1 MYIIRDV
8 LFHYAVKY
16 CKILREI
23 EKIGDDNIFNVLIID
38 DEVEIVELME
48 VYLVNEGYKVFK
60 AYNGNDGINIVN
72 KEKIDLIVLDI
83 MMPGI
88 DGFQICM
95 KIRKDYNIPII
106 IISAKSQD
114 MDKIQGLSV
123 GADDYMVKP
132 FNPMEFIARVKS
144 QIRRYVYLNE
154 KNDSNNDID
163 TIKVKEITIN
173 KKNHKVCKLG
183 RELKL
188 TPIEYDI
195 LLLLANNL
203 GNVFSAEQI
212 FKEVWKEKYFE
223 GNNTVMVHMWRLR
236 EKIEENPK
244 EPAIIKTV
252 WGVGYKIE

>member
-1 MYIIRDV
+1 
-8 LFHYAVKY
+8 
-16 CKILREI
+16 
-23 EKIGDDNIFNVLIID
+23 
-38 DEVEIVELME
+38 ME

-60 AYNGNDGINIVN
+60 AYNGNDGVNIINE
-72 KEKIDLIVLDI
+72 EKIHLVILDI

-88 DGFQICM
+88 DGFQVCM

-106 IISAKSQD
+106 MLSAKSQD

-123 GADDYMVKP
+123 GADDYMGKP
-132 FNPMEFIARVKS
+132 FNPMELIARVKS

-154 KNDSNNDID
+154 KTNKTDHFD
-163 TIKVKEITIN
+163 TIEFKDITIN
-173 KKNHKVCKLG
+173 KKNHKVCQLG

-188 TPIEYDI
+188 TPIEYEI
-195 LLLLANNL
+195 LLLLINNL
-203 GNVFSAEQI
+203 GKVFSAEEI

-244 EPAIIKTV
+244 EPKIIETV
-252 WGVGYKIE
+252 WGVGYKIEE

>member
-1 MYIIRDV
+1 MQSNT
-8 LFHYAVKY
+8 VKY
-16 CKILREI
+16 YVRLK
-23 EKIGDDNIFNVLIID
+23 KIGDDNIFNVLIID

-60 AYNGNDGINIVN
+60 AYNGNDGINIVD

-106 IISAKSQD
+106 MISAKSQD

-195 LLLLANNL
+195 LLLLSNNL

-212 FKEVWKEKYFE
+212 FKGVWKENILKEIILLWFTCGDLE
-223 GNNTVMVHMWRLR
+223 KRLKKTR
-236 EKIEENPK
+236 RNPL
-244 EPAIIKTV
+244 
-252 WGVGYKIE
+252 

>member
-1 MYIIRDV
+1 M
-8 LFHYAVKY
+8 
-16 CKILREI
+16 
-23 EKIGDDNIFNVLIID
+23 FNVLIID

-60 AYNGNDGINIVN
+60 VYNGSDGINIIN
-72 KEKIDLIVLDI
+72 EEKIHLVILDI

-88 DGFQICM
+88 DGFQVCM

-106 IISAKSQD
+106 MLSAKSQD
-114 MDKIQGLSV
+114 MDKIQGLSI

-132 FNPMEFIARVKS
+132 FNPMELIARVKS
-144 QIRRYVYLNE
+144 QIRRYVFLNE
-154 KNDSNNDID
+154 KRDETNDIN
-163 TIKVKEITIN
+163 IIEVKDITIN
-173 KKNHKVCKLG
+173 KKNHKVSQLEK
-183 RELKL
+183 ELKL
-188 TPIEYDI
+188 TPIEYEI

-203 GNVFSAEQI
+203 GKVFSAEEI

-244 EPAIIKTV
+244 EPKIIETV
-252 WGVGYKIE
+252 WGVGYKIEE